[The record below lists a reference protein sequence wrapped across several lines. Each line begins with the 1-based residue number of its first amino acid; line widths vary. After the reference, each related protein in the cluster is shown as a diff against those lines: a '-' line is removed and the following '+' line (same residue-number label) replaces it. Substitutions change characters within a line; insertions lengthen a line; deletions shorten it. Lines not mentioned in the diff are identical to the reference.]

1 MLVRADAA
9 EPEADVSRVEETNNA
24 INEPEFLGD
33 VCAHVAIGGTLVTLC
48 AEREIDYKLVNRW
61 IEDDEKRAGRY
72 ALALSIR
79 EQHAKD
85 LIIAE
90 LIAYLKAD
98 VTEAFDAE
106 GNLKRMQDMPHN
118 IKRLIAGVKFREIF
132 EWQGEGKERAQVHV
146 GNIIEVK
153 FWDKPRSIETFM
165 KHLAMLVDRKD
176 INLRHS
182 LADLVAGSMKP
193 EAAGS

>member
-1 MLVRADAA
+1 MQ
-9 EPEADVSRVEETNNA
+9 VSKLDETNDA
-24 INEPEFLGD
+24 IGDPETISAI
-33 VCAHVAIGGTLVTLC
+33 CAAVAIGGTLVAHC
-48 AEREIDYKLVNRW
+48 AEHGFDYKLINRW
-61 IEDDEKRAGRY
+61 INDDDKRAERY
-72 ALALSIR
+72 ALALTIR

-90 LIAYLKAD
+90 LISYLKAD
-98 VTEAFDAE
+98 VTEAFDAD

-132 EWQGEGKERAQVHV
+132 EWQGEGKERSQVHV

-165 KHLAMLVDRKD
+165 KHLSMLIDRKD
-176 INLRHS
+176 INLKS
-182 LADLVAGSMKP
+182 GLADLIAGSMMKP
-193 EAAGS
+193 EDKAA